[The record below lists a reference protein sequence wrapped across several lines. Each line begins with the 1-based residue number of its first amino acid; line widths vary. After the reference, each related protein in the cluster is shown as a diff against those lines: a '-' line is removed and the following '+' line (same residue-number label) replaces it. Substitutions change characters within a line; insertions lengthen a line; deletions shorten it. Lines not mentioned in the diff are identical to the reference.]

1 MQVLTS
7 EFPVVDKSAV
17 IEPEDD
23 VFVLPTSFAQQR
35 LWFLDLL
42 APNTCAY
49 NLIAAVRVSGL
60 LKVEILERSVAEIV
74 RRHEVLRTTFATVG
88 GEARQIITS
97 KSGISLRT
105 IDLRQEHEDDQEQ
118 KVREEVLR
126 ETQTPFNLRSG
137 PLMRLTVLQKSE
149 SRAPVRACRP

>member
-42 APNTCAY
+42 APNSCAY

-74 RRHEVLRTTFATVG
+74 RRHEVLRTTFATVE

-97 KSGISLRT
+97 RNGISLRT
-105 IDLRQEHEDDQEQ
+105 IDLREEGEDEQERI
-118 KVREEVLR
+118 VREEV
-126 ETQTPFNLRSG
+126 
-137 PLMRLTVLQKSE
+137 
-149 SRAPVRACRP
+149 SR